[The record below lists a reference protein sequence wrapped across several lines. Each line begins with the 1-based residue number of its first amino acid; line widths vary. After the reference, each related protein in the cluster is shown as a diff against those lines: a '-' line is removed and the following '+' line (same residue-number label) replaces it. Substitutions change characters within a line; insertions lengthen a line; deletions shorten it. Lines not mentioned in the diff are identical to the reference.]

1 MLHEITITCPSCN
14 VEFPL
19 TETLA
24 QPIVAAERAKIQRE
38 TQERVVA
45 LKEHEQD
52 LSQRQQALEG
62 FKREL
67 DVRQAEIEAAVEQRL
82 QAERDVLAKAAEK
95 KAADAYNVRLLA
107 VEEELAQKQAKLAE
121 AESAELALRKE
132 RRILEEEKQ
141 RLELEV
147 ERRLEAER
155 LHIREA
161 TQKEEEQ
168 SYLLKLAEKDKLISD
183 MKKQV
188 EELRRK
194 GDQSSQ
200 QLQGEVLELELEA
213 MLRTAFPADQI
224 EPVPKGR
231 NGGDVVHKVVG
242 SNGLQCG
249 TILWESKRVR
259 AWSNDWLTK
268 NREDQRLVG
277 ASVGAIVTTSMPKGV
292 DAFDHLDGVWVA
304 AVRCTLPLAKAL
316 RHALIEAAMARV
328 LTQGRKGKMERMY
341 EYLTGPLFRGRVSAI
356 VEACVTMQEDLE
368 AEKRAFTR
376 AWAKRQRRLEL
387 LMTGTAG
394 MYGDFQGIVGRS
406 MPELRGLQVPQLDD
420 GMGLDPPVGGT
431 GLDPWDGPEKEPG

>member
-1 MLHEITITCPSCN
+1 MKYETSITCPSCN

-24 QPIVAAERAKIQRE
+24 QPFIAAERAKIQRE
-38 TQERVVA
+38 TQDRVAA

-52 LSQRQQALEG
+52 LSLRQQALEVL
-62 FKREL
+62 KREL
-67 DVRQAEIEAAVEQRL
+67 DVRQADIDAAVEQRL
-82 QAERDVLAKAAEK
+82 LAERDVLAKAAEK
-95 KAADAYNVRLLA
+95 KAADAYSVRLLA
-107 VEEELAQKQAKLAE
+107 AEQELAQKQAKLAE

-155 LHIREA
+155 LRIREA

-168 SYLLKLAEKDKLISD
+168 SYLLKLAEKEKVISD

-213 MLRTAFPADQI
+213 MLRTAFPGDQI

-231 NGGDVVHKVVG
+231 CGGDVVHKVVG
-242 SNGLQCG
+242 SNGLPCG

-268 NREDQRLVG
+268 NREDQRLAG
-277 ASVGAIVTTSMPKGV
+277 ANVGAIVTTSLPKGV

-328 LTQGRKGKMERMY
+328 LTEGREGKMERMY
-341 EYLTGPLFRGRVSAI
+341 AYLTGPLFRGRVSAI

-376 AWAKRQRRLEL
+376 NWAKRQRRLEL
-387 LMTGTAG
+387 LISGTAG

-406 MPELRGLQVPQLDD
+406 MPELEGLQVPQLDD
-420 GMGLDPPVGGT
+420 GT
-431 GLDPWDGPEKEPG
+431 GLDPLDGPEKEPG

>member
-1 MLHEITITCPSCN
+1 MLHEITIICPSCN

-38 TQERVVA
+38 TQERVAA

-62 FKREL
+62 LKREL
-67 DVRQAEIEAAVEQRL
+67 DVRQAEIDAAVEQRL
-82 QAERDVLAKAAEK
+82 LAERDVLAKAAEK
-95 KAADAYNVRLLA
+95 KAADAYNIRLLA
-107 VEEELAQKQAKLAE
+107 VEEELAQKQAKLAL

-155 LHIREA
+155 LRIRET

-183 MKKQV
+183 MKRQV

-213 MLRTAFPADQI
+213 MLRTAFPVDQI

-249 TILWESKRVR
+249 TILWETKRVR
-259 AWSNDWLTK
+259 AWSNDWLAK

-277 ASVGAIVTTSMPKGV
+277 AHVGAIVTTALPKGV
-292 DAFDHLDGVWVA
+292 DTFDRLEGIWVA
-304 AVRCTLPLAKAL
+304 QLRCAMPLAKAL
-316 RHALIEAAMARV
+316 RHALIEAAMAKV
-328 LTQGRKGKMERMY
+328 AGQGRDGKMERLY
-341 EYLTGPLFRGRVSAI
+341 EYLIGPLFRNRVSAI
-356 VEACVTMQEDLE
+356 IEAGISMQDDLE
-368 AEKRAFTR
+368 AEKRAMTKH
-376 AWAKRQRRLEL
+376 WAKRQRRLEL
-387 LMTGTAG
+387 LVDGTAG
-394 MYGDFQGIVGRS
+394 MWGDLQGLAGRS
-406 MPELRGLQVPQLDD
+406 IPELEGLQVPQLDD
-420 GMGLDPPVGGT
+420 GMGLDPP
-431 GLDPWDGPEKEPG
+431 DEPEKEPG

>member
-1 MLHEITITCPSCN
+1 MSYETTITCPSCN

-24 QPIVAAERAKIQRE
+24 QPFIAAERAQIQRE
-38 TQERVVA
+38 TQERVAA

-52 LSQRQQALEG
+52 LSQRQQALAVL
-62 FKREL
+62 KQEL
-67 DVRQAEIEAAVEQRL
+67 DVRQADIDAAVEQRL
-82 QAERDVLAKAAEK
+82 QAEREVVAKSAEK
-95 KAADAYNVRLLA
+95 KAADAYNVRLVA

-132 RRILEEEKQ
+132 RRILEEDKV

-155 LHIREA
+155 LRIREA

-168 SYLLKLAEKDKLISD
+168 SYLLKLSEKDKLISD
-183 MKKQV
+183 MRKQV

-213 MLRTAFPADQI
+213 MLRTAFPMDQI

-231 NGGDVVHKVVG
+231 CGGDVVHKVVG

-259 AWSNDWLTK
+259 AWSNDWLAK

-277 ASVGAIVTTSMPKGV
+277 ASVGAIVSTSMPKGV

-328 LTQGRKGKMERMY
+328 ITQGREGKMERMY

-387 LMTGTAG
+387 LIAGTAG

-406 MPELRGLQVPQLDD
+406 MPEIAGLDVPQLGD
-420 GMGLDPPVGGT
+420 GT
-431 GLDPWDGPEKEPG
+431 GLEPWDEPEKEPG